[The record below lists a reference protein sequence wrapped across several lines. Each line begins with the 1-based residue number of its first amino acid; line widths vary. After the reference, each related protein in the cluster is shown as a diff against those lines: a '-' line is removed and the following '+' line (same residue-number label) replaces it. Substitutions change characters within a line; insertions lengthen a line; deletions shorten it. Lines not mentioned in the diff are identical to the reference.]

1 VSDSLFHYG
10 ILGMRWGVRRSRE
23 QLGYTSKRAE
33 RKDTKW
39 AKKTGTK
46 ITRQV
51 QTSVSEDM
59 KNYERS
65 SLSSQNMYNTSG
77 KLSAAYVNQYNKKLA
92 QLMNAK
98 VTDITAPSG
107 KVLRYVAKRGEVGV
121 HIALADQGYNMQ
133 QVKNGIHASGRVA
146 YRKEVLG
153 RV

>member
-23 QLGYTSKRAE
+23 QLGYSKRAE

-39 AKKTGTK
+39 ARKAGTK
-46 ITRQV
+46 ITKQV

-59 KNYERS
+59 RNFERS
-65 SLSSQNMYNTSG
+65 SLSDQSMYNPSG
-77 KLSAAYVNQYNKKLA
+77 KLSASYVNQYNKKLA
-92 QLMNAK
+92 QLMNEK

-146 YRKEVLG
+146 YRKDVLG